1 MNNWEDG
8 FQSFK
13 GRDAWDWMVNPSF
26 GFKLQ
31 THMGVQLSMLLF
43 SHL

>member
-1 MNNWEDG
+1 MNLAEDG

-13 GRDAWDWMVNPSF
+13 AGGAFSWRLSPSF

-31 THMGVQLSMLLF
+31 THMGVQLSMPLF
-43 SHL
+43 SHW